1 MERERKFSSP
11 EGHVPSRAELALAL
25 EATSFS
31 VDSGRVVRQRDTYF
45 DDVRGNL
52 RAAGWALR
60 WRRIGDRLVATAKSA
75 GNVTGA
81 LHEREEIEAE
91 AAPSAE
97 DASSGTAG
105 PAWPPSVLRAVGK
118 WVEPSALV
126 PIALLDNTRVA
137 FTLRRGAD
145 ATVELAFDEV
155 RCRLPIARTR
165 HPDDDVRGQ
174 QSALEPTS
182 VSARASD
189 AGDQGAKVFAPE
201 VLFHEV
207 EIEARA
213 GANDADLLVIDE
225 ALASILILTPS
236 DVTKLER
243 ALALLEP
250 FRPEPWARAG

>member
-25 EATSFS
+25 ESTSFS
-31 VDSGRVVRQRDTYF
+31 VDSGRVARQRDTYF
-45 DDVRGNL
+45 DDVRGTL

-60 WRRIGDRLVATAKSA
+60 WRRVGDRHVATAKAA

-91 AAPSAE
+91 AAPSPD
-97 DASSGTAG
+97 DASSGTAR
-105 PAWPPSVLRAVGK
+105 PAWPPSVLRAVEP
-118 WVEPSALV
+118 WVDPSALV
-126 PIALLDNTRVA
+126 PIALLETTRVA

-155 RCRLPIARTR
+155 RCRLPITR
-165 HPDDDVRGQ
+165 PRHRDDDDRGQ
-174 QSALEPTS
+174 ERSMEP
-182 VSARASD
+182 ASD
-189 AGDQGAKVFAPE
+189 AGDRDAKVFAPE
-201 VLFHEV
+201 ALFHEV

-213 GANDADLLVIDE
+213 GATDADLLVIDE
-225 ALASILILTPS
+225 ALTSILILTPS
-236 DVTKLER
+236 DVNKLER

-250 FRPEPWARAG
+250 FRPEPWAQAG